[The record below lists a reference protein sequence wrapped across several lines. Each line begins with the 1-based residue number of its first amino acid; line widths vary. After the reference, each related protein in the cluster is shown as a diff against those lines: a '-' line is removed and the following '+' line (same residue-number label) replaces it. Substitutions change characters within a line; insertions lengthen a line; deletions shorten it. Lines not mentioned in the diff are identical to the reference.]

1 MSMIQ
6 TKAIQILTDTL
17 AQEAC
22 ISSEAA
28 EDVVERVQELIYDHR
43 GGSTIY
49 PSEEA
54 ILDDFGINRDYLW
67 CFD

>member
-1 MSMIQ
+1 MSMIK
-6 TKAIQILTDTL
+6 TKAIQILTETL

-28 EDVVERVQELIYDHR
+28 EDVVERVQELIWEHR
-43 GGSTIY
+43 GGSIDY

-54 ILDDFGINRDYLW
+54 ILDDFRINRDYLW